1 VQEEEEGEAAD
12 AAESG
17 APALWAARSAVAC
30 PGCPWGDT
38 AWHGGC
44 ALISRWWSAPAAPS
58 CRGSRFDSS
67 CRAPRHGVRPCCCGV
82 SASR

>member
-1 VQEEEEGEAAD
+1 MQEEEEGEAAD

-30 PGCPWGDT
+30 PGCPWGDA

-44 ALISRWWSAPAAPS
+44 ALISRWWSAPA
-58 CRGSRFDSS
+58 D
-67 CRAPRHGVRPCCCGV
+67 
-82 SASR
+82 